1 MSTTSGLEATAP
13 KVSLEQEDGLCFHHN
28 IPRGMVHR
36 AAISEVFLTDS
47 HRTPT
52 GVAVA
57 AQLPRNHA
65 YFSDHRGTATNY
77 DSLLLVEVF
86 RQVAIYYAHEY
97 RDVST
102 DRKFVFSAAE
112 YGILEPASLRIG
124 SAPGHCVVMAEPVDE
139 KTRGDELVGLTLQM
153 TAFVDGV
160 EAARET
166 MRYHWMPKEAWA
178 KVRSRT
184 RIALGLPETHALP
197 APSLRARLRPE
208 AVGRTN
214 PRNSILAEPA
224 YDERGRFVALA
235 LVDTDH
241 PSLFDHALDHVP
253 GMLQF
258 EALRQAAMAGTGAKY
273 GLDTGRLLM
282 THFDV
287 AFTRFGEFE
296 LDTVAVVQDVVVIN
310 EHHYQASVAL
320 MQDDVCISKGEV
332 GLRVSAFDARNM
344 LR

>member
-1 MSTTSGLEATAP
+1 MSTTSELEATAP

-97 RDVST
+97 RGVST

-124 SAPGHCVVMAEPVDE
+124 SAPGHCVIMAEPVQE

-166 MRYHWMPKEAWA
+166 MQYQWMPKDAWA

-184 RIALGLPETHALP
+184 RTALGLPETYALP

-253 GMLQF
+253 GMLQCLHRSRTTTRLVSLTTPVTLTMPVPMPRPT
-258 EALRQAAMAGTGAKY
+258 ALPPVTTTGAARSR
-273 GLDTGRLLM
+273 TPTRPGRPRPQPTAL
-282 THFDV
+282 
-287 AFTRFGEFE
+287 
-296 LDTVAVVQDVVVIN
+296 TVPSRA
-310 EHHYQASVAL
+310 
-320 MQDDVCISKGEV
+320 
-332 GLRVSAFDARNM
+332 
-344 LR
+344 